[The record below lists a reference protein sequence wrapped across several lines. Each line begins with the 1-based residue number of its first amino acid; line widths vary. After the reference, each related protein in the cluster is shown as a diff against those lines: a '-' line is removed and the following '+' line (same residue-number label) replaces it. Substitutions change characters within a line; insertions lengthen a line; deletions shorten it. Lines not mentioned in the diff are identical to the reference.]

1 MDYTTKSA
9 LIPYVI
15 EQSPRG
21 ERSYDIYSRLLNERI
36 VFLGEQIDDNVA
48 NSVVAQLLHL
58 ESVDPD
64 KDISLYINSPGG
76 SVTAGLAILDTM
88 NFIKCD
94 VSTICLG
101 ECASMAAVLLS
112 NGTKGKRICLPN
124 SMVLIHQ
131 PSGGAEGQQTEIAI
145 VADFMK
151 KTRDQMNRI
160 LSENT
165 GQSIETIQRD
175 TERDNYMTAEEALA
189 YGIVD
194 RIATT
199 RGAAPTTIETK
210 AKEAEEAAAEEVV
223 EEEKVEKKSKGKKAE
238 SEEET
243 EDAEK

>member
-1 MDYTTKSA
+1 MAQVNNA

-21 ERSYDIYSRLLNERI
+21 ERSYDIYSRLLNDRI
-36 VFLGEQIDDNVA
+36 IFLGEQIDDHVA

-58 ESVDPD
+58 ESADPE

-112 NGTKGKRICLPN
+112 SGTKGKRLCLPN

-131 PSGGAEGQQTEIAI
+131 PLGGAQGQQTEIQI
-145 VADFMK
+145 VSDEKCHTM
-151 KTRDQMNRI
+151 R
-160 LSENT
+160 
-165 GQSIETIQRD
+165 
-175 TERDNYMTAEEALA
+175 YH
-189 YGIVD
+189 IVLCESGVSNG
-194 RIATT
+194 
-199 RGAAPTTIETK
+199 RGT
-210 AKEAEEAAAEEVV
+210 
-223 EEEKVEKKSKGKKAE
+223 
-238 SEEET
+238 
-243 EDAEK
+243 D